1 MEENELRRRVVRR
14 AESLLGLQEADG
26 SHRRILE
33 AYNSIA
39 PLPRGYRMRS
49 EDPWCAAFVSAV
61 GQMEG
66 LSAVLLPECACEAM
80 LALYRARGLARR
92 DSGGLRPGDLVFYD
106 WDGDAIADHV
116 GLAAGTDGDGIEVI
130 EGNSGDAV
138 RRRRVPRDW
147 PFLCGF
153 ACPDYASAADLDGG
167 MTPEAA
173 PEEVPD
179 TAVFLPTLAF
189 GARGES
195 VRAMQGILIARG
207 CSCGPDGADGDFG
220 ANTAAALRRF
230 QREAELAADGV
241 CGAATWKQ
249 LLGVSK

>member
-1 MEENELRRRVVRR
+1 MEEEELRRRVVRR
-14 AESLLGLQEADG
+14 AESLLGLNEADG

-33 AYNSIA
+33 AYNRLS

-66 LSAVLLPECACEAM
+66 LSAVLLPECSCEAM

-106 WDGDAIADHV
+106 WDGDGIADHV
-116 GLAAGTDGDGIEVI
+116 GLVAEADGAGIEVI
-130 EGNSGDAV
+130 EGNSADAV

-153 ACPDYASAADLDGG
+153 ACPDYASAAEPGAESAG
-167 MTPEAA
+167 
-173 PEEVPD
+173 
-179 TAVFLPTLAF
+179 TAQEGALVLPTLAF
-189 GARGES
+189 GARGGS
-195 VRAMQGILIARG
+195 VRAMQGILIACG

-220 ANTAAALRRF
+220 ANTEAALRRF
-230 QREAELAADGV
+230 QREAGLAADGV
-241 CGAATWKQ
+241 CGFESWKT
-249 LLGVSK
+249 LLGVSA